1 MKDKTKTAISKAK
14 SLWKTPVEGRYL
26 NLKEMGSF
34 GLYALGNSMMI
45 SAINYVTTIAWIPY
59 FYNIDSLHAY
69 IIVLLGSFLNM
80 MILPLL
86 SSIMERTKTKWGKY
100 KPFILFSMPILALF
114 GLLATW
120 IPQYESETSRI
131 IYAYLSCVPVICVS
145 TYANNMYQTMPNVIT
160 PNAQERADIMTPIG
174 LIVGLAPSI
183 LQIIAGP
190 IRSTFKD
197 QGMEYMGLR
206 IIGIVSVV
214 LSIGCILFILK
225 VKERVYV
232 TEEVQEKV
240 GIGKS
245 LGMVTKNK
253 PLMIMC
259 LALIVGSLREFWRM
273 FMPLMIQFRF
283 AEDAATALDISGLPM
298 TIIGFASTVSMF
310 LLPLVTRKMNKHH
323 AIMIFSVLNVV
334 AIGLLGIM
342 GFQNIPI
349 GTTSAIVL
357 TILMFIAAINPTYL
371 IIPLLLGELADYQ
384 QQKTGKRLEG
394 HLQNFLFTMPIVVSN
409 IFMLGTWA
417 WQKEIG
423 FEQRDYKDAEIL
435 SEAQQAISNQWF
447 NAVCIISAVSSLLM
461 IIVLFFY
468 PLTKKK
474 HEAILEELR
483 ESSHDNGWDISPET
497 VSLNLD
503 DTDALTG
510 IDTDS
515 KEDDTN
521 SVPDGEQEI
530 VDNTEDIIDIKEEDI
545 VQN

>member
-1 MKDKTKTAISKAK
+1 MKDKTKTVITKAK
-14 SLWKTPVEGRYL
+14 ALWKTPVEGRYL
-26 NLKEMGSF
+26 NLKETGSF

-86 SSIMERTKTKWGKY
+86 SSLMERTKTKFGKY

-183 LQIIAGP
+183 LNIIAGP

-206 IIGIVSVV
+206 IIGIVSVL
-214 LSIGCILFILK
+214 LSIGCILFVLK

-232 TEEVQEKV
+232 TDEVQEKV
-240 GIGKS
+240 GIAKS
-245 LGMVTKNK
+245 ISMVTKNK
-253 PLMIMC
+253 PLMILC
-259 LALIVGSLREFWRM
+259 LALIAGSLREFWRM

-283 AEDAATALDISGLPM
+283 AKDAASALSISGLPM

-323 AIMIFSVLNVV
+323 AIMMFSLLNVV
-334 AIGLLGIM
+334 AMGLLGII
-342 GFQNIPI
+342 GFENIPI

-384 QQKTGKRLEG
+384 QKKTGKRLEG
-394 HLQNFLFTMPIVVSN
+394 HLQNFLFTMPVVVSN
-409 IFMLGTWA
+409 FFMLGSWS
-417 WQKEIG
+417 WQRSIG

-435 SEAQQAISNQWF
+435 SELQQSISNQWF

-461 IIVLFFY
+461 IIVLIFY

-483 ESSHDNGWDISPET
+483 ASSHDNGWDISPET
-497 VSLNLD
+497 VSLNFD
-503 DTDALTG
+503 D
-510 IDTDS
+510 S
-515 KEDDTN
+515 
-521 SVPDGEQEI
+521 
-530 VDNTEDIIDIKEEDI
+530 NTYTSEEPDIIDDVADANASDNQEVVNNTDDI
-545 VQN
+545 ADVEKDIDQNE

>member
-1 MKDKTKTAISKAK
+1 MKDKTKIAIAKGKA
-14 SLWKTPVEGRYL
+14 LWKTPVEGRYL

-45 SAINYVTTIAWIPY
+45 SAINYVTTITWIPY
-59 FYNIDSLHAY
+59 FYQIDSLHAY
-69 IIVLLGSFLNM
+69 IIVLLGTFLNM
-80 MILPLL
+80 LILPLI
-86 SSIMERTKTKWGKY
+86 SSLMERTKTKWGKY

-114 GLLATW
+114 GILSTW

-131 IYAYLSCVPVICVS
+131 IYAYLSCVPVICIS

-174 LIVGLAPSI
+174 LVVGLAPSI

-214 LSIGCILFILK
+214 LSIGCIIFVLK

-232 TEEVQEKV
+232 TAEVQEKI

-245 LGMVTKNK
+245 LSMVTKNK
-253 PLMIMC
+253 PLMILC
-259 LALIVGSLREFWRM
+259 FALIVGSLREFWRM

-323 AIMIFSVLNVV
+323 AIMLFSVLNVV
-334 AIGLLGIM
+334 AIGLLGII

-423 FEQRDYKDAEIL
+423 FEQRDYAAADIL
-435 SEAQQAISNQWF
+435 SDAQQAVSNEWF
-447 NAVCIISAVSSLLM
+447 NAVCMISAASSLLM

-474 HEAILEELR
+474 HEAILQELR
-483 ESSHDNGWDISPET
+483 ETSHDNGWDISPET
-497 VSLNLD
+497 VALNLN
-503 DTDALTG
+503 A
-510 IDTDS
+510 DTDS
-515 KEDDTN
+515 TD
-521 SVPDGEQEI
+521 EI
-530 VDNTEDIIDIKEEDI
+530 TEEVAENEVENTDISSENIEEDTQAEDTQAKEI
-545 VQN
+545 K